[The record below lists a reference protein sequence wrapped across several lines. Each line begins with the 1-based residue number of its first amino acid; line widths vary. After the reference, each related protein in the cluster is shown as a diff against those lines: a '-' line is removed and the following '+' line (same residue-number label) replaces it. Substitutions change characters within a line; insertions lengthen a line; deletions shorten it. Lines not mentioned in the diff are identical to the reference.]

1 MADFNLGRIKFKWRG
16 AWVTGYSYI
25 KDDVVL
31 HGGISYVVKENHTS
45 SNVEADLTS
54 NKLEKMAGGT
64 EWKGNW
70 QAATVYKRG
79 DIVKY
84 KSNVYIVT
92 EEHTSGA
99 NFETSTS
106 TDANLYISGIEYDGE
121 YNNAL
126 EYNIGNL
133 VTYGNSLYLNI
144 QHTTGNNK
152 PSGSPSATTYTI
164 TVNVDTLGG
173 TGGNRFF
180 VDGTQ
185 APDLAFTEGNTYIFN
200 QDSGTNNGHPILF
213 SRTGNG
219 THATP
224 AGAVYEEG
232 VEYYLDGQL
241 QLGRTQYLAGF
252 DAATTRQV
260 RITVPQSAPDTLYW
274 YCHNHPD
281 MTEQATD
288 GDWSTITISESSTYW
303 ALVAAG
309 SGWRGAY
316 NSSESYFLQD
326 IVTYG
331 GYLYIAKNDSTGV
344 APTET
349 NNWDIFATSYN
360 ERGVWDNTTVYS
372 AGDVVKYGAK
382 RYIVKQGQTPPVGTT
397 PTTTQY
403 YDVFVEAFEYK
414 GIWQDSTEYYPG
426 DIVLEG
432 GRLWE
437 AQVVH
442 TSTASNNPSDPAS
455 GGGIWSTFLPGMK
468 WNGTYNST
476 VTYYQDDV
484 VEYNLSS
491 YIALRETVGDT
502 PSSSPS
508 DWNLV
513 AQGDASTITTTRGD
527 IVVRGAVG
535 NIPLS
540 IGPAGSYLY
549 SDGTDVKWGAQT
561 PQQDYFVSPQGDDTN
576 DGRTP
581 ATAWKTVRHACDTV
595 FNRGQSIIAI
605 ASGSY
610 TEQCPIKIGKG
621 VVVEGGGLGA
631 VDIQPD
637 TTNDNGFGVG
647 ISDDGS
653 TPNAN
658 SDVFQMNN
666 GSRLRNI
673 VFRNFGAGSVQAC
686 LDPGT
691 SPNDTSVWITSQ
703 SPYVQNCTNF
713 TPGGTG
719 MKIDGA
725 LHNGGYKSMVANDWT
740 QINSDGIGVHALN
753 DGRSELVSVFTY
765 YCDVGYLAESGGKI
779 RSVNGSSA
787 YGEFAVRA
795 DGFSQAE
802 TPLTGH
808 IRLATQELNAIQ
820 EVQHDVT
827 FNNSFKDST
836 GDIFA
841 VGHTAPAYSG
851 TGYATFQQ
859 ASSYM
864 YFARWTGNTLDWQQ
878 TLGEPTGATVGFTG
892 ELNVACEDAS
902 GGYYAAGRIYQ
913 NSVYKGFIVKFTRL
927 GEIQWQKVI
936 SGTDNITGMTHDENQ
951 ALYIAGNHSTNGA
964 TLAKLSNGGVIQWS
978 ETINYDGS
986 TTNSIDVVSLAFGR
1000 PSLSSTTTYTT
1011 EGATDLENKIFMGF
1025 NDSTANETGIVVY
1038 DSNGN
1043 YQKSFHL
1050 GDFTMFDMKYD
1061 NTGEDGL
1068 YFAVGGQYVRSVTSY
1083 AYPQTQLTYGGST
1096 PSTVANVNIGGGQ
1109 GGSTR
1114 IALDTGGATLDQDAN
1129 ITAGYSLFS
1138 SGSGVATVVA
1148 NQGVT
1153 GNQHIIDVNITS
1165 GSFQNSETVEMRSP
1179 PTVNT
1184 YNNPIAA
1191 RIRLDGTVA
1200 WQKQYASLKTGRYKA
1215 ITPLG
1220 DEFYAVGSI
1229 ETSAGSGVYNGLITS
1244 FDSAGVHGFSRELSD
1259 NDSGV
1264 ELNSLS
1270 VDGVNIIMAGMT
1282 NGNNAGYFNFTRTG
1296 GSFGT
1301 LDDSSGAY
1309 NYITITPTIED
1320 ATILSYKFHDM
1331 DFSDATLALTDTNGV
1346 VDNSPNKVLTIQATR
1361 QGFASIGTGIS
1372 FAVDG
1377 LTRPVKDGS
1386 VAFIDGDSETYFIIS
1401 TSGYQQPTFTTGNDP
1416 NAYALINSN
1425 KAFLQEE
1432 VVQYVDATYPSLV
1445 YERETCRRDVGL
1457 IVDAVLFDLDTASNG
1472 ESVDAGYSYYES
1484 PSALYAITTQK
1495 AETVAAITYLKTII
1509 ANIVNETA
1517 PTTVRGG
1524 ISQITDP
1531 GLAAEAGS
1539 DTRSQNLVQ
1548 TVIDIINIGK
1558 AAAPSKVNYGTSNIA
1573 LDPKIPSNKTPDEG
1587 ARVTFREAFSQV
1599 RMTGHDFLDI
1609 GTGGFADT
1617 NYPVIIKADYTQ
1629 TPNQEA
1635 ETISQN
1641 GGRVFYVTTDQDGNF
1656 RVGDYFKVEQATGR
1670 ATLSSEEFDLTGL
1683 NELQL
1688 GSITA
1693 GKTGATINEF
1703 STDPN
1708 LTDISDNSVPTE
1720 GAVYKFIK
1728 SGFMGTDA
1736 MVLARGA
1743 TNQRPTETIEGMI
1756 RYNSTLKTIEF
1767 YNGTDW
1773 AVSGG
1778 AGLSI
1783 VSITPN
1789 IFDPD
1794 VDTTIE
1800 ILGDKFS
1807 DPTGVKIG
1815 SITVPISS
1823 VTYVSEQEITVQ
1835 TGVGVFSGL
1844 AAGRYNVEL
1853 TTNNGSKSTLPR
1865 GIEIDNAPNANT
1877 PAGSLGSFQEQTA
1890 VNITSVTATDPD
1902 GDTITYSIILDTGS
1916 LFADQGGPLTMNSQT
1931 GAITGTLP
1939 SVPSTSTKTFTV
1951 RMASQGTNGTTN
1963 TDVIYSLE
1971 ILQNNAPTITSP
1983 TAGTT
1988 PGGDDGTT
1996 SDSTYGTTSVQI
2008 TATDTDAGQT
2018 LTYSVQA
2025 DPESLFSNG
2034 LSLNTGTGLISG
2046 TINHSW
2052 LNRAYDRTGS
2062 VTIRVTDDATFP
2074 ATDDV
2079 TFNIKGRTT
2088 WRYRTVINRGY
2099 MAGGYRSSVP
2109 WSNVNRTNMSND
2121 TSNNLGNIMD
2131 QPGTY
2136 LDGGFSDVTGWI
2148 WGNDPSYPTN
2158 SNRGWSFNMTNDS
2171 RKGYNN
2177 GSLNMSTGRND
2188 HGVSNEDNVKSV
2200 ITGGGSANT
2209 DIMNHSS
2216 ETMRTN
2222 VNNSGLSSDYVGAA
2236 WSQTAG
2242 YHWNG
2247 THRKISF
2254 STESWSGMFGTQGT
2268 HSKGLTS
2275 KYGYYYI
2282 GPPNNSRN
2290 LEKVN
2295 SSNDS
2300 SQGTIGNFP
2309 NGQNTQ
2315 GEHNMMMGQDAG
2327 YSIGMWQGSNGQ
2339 ANDSWK
2345 LTYSNDSFSN
2355 GNSGQSALQP
2365 KGQPGCSSGGMFS
2378 TGI

>member
-31 HGGISYVVKENHTS
+31 HGGISYVVTANHTS
-45 SNVEADLTS
+45 SSVEADLSS

-64 EWKGNW
+64 EWKGDW

-79 DIVKY
+79 DVLKY

-92 EEHTSGA
+92 QGHTSGSS
-99 NFETSTS
+99 FEGSTNA
-106 TDANLYISGIEYDGE
+106 DANLYISGIQYDGE
-121 YNNAL
+121 YNDTN

-144 QHTTGNNK
+144 QHTTGGNK
-152 PSGSPSATTYTI
+152 PSGAVSTTTYTV
-164 TVNVDTLGG
+164 TVNTDSLGG
-173 TGGNRFF
+173 TGGNRYYL
-180 VDGTQ
+180 DGTQ
-185 APDLAFTEGNTYIFN
+185 APDLTFVEGNTYIFN
-200 QDSGTNNGHPILF
+200 QDSGTNTTHPLLF
-213 SRTGNG
+213 STTKGG
-219 THATP
+219 THS
-224 AGAVYEEG
+224 GGVSYEQG

-241 QLGRTQYLAGF
+241 QGSQATYIAGF
-252 DAATTRQV
+252 DAATTREV
-260 RITVPQSAPDTLYW
+260 RITVPQSAPDQLYY
-274 YCHNHPD
+274 YCYNHNY
-281 MTEQATD
+281 MAAQATTSD
-288 GDWSTITISESSTYW
+288 IAVITVNESSTYW
-303 ALVAAG
+303 ALVAPG
-309 SGWRGAY
+309 SGWRGEW
-316 NSSESYFLQD
+316 SSSTAYFLQD
-326 IVTYG
+326 IVRYG
-331 GYLYIAKNDSTGV
+331 GYIYIAKNDSTNV
-344 APTET
+344 APTNT

-360 ERGVWDNTTVYS
+360 ERGDWSNTTSYS

-403 YDVFVEAFEYK
+403 YDVFIESFDYR
-414 GIWQDSTEYYPG
+414 GLWQDVTVYYPG
-426 DIVLEG
+426 DIVREG
-432 GRLWE
+432 GRLYE
-437 AQVVH
+437 ALVNH
-442 TSTASNNPSDPAS
+442 TSGASNNPSDPAS
-455 GGGIWSTFLPGMK
+455 GGGIWQTFLPGMN
-468 WNGTYNST
+468 WQGTYNAT
-476 VTYYQDDV
+476 TTYYTDDV

-502 PSSSPS
+502 PNVSAS
-508 DWNLV
+508 DWGLV

-527 IVVRGAVG
+527 LIVRGSVG

-561 PQQDYFVSPQGDDTN
+561 PQQDYFVSPQGDDAN

-581 ATAWKTVRHACDTV
+581 ATAWKTIRHACDQT
-595 FNRGQSIIAI
+595 FSRGQSIVAI
-605 ASGSY
+605 AAGTY
-610 TEQCPIKIGKG
+610 NEQCPIKVGKNI
-621 VVVEGGGLGA
+621 VVEGGGLGA
-631 VDIQPD
+631 VTVSPN
-637 TTNDNGFGVG
+637 TTEDKGFGVG

-658 SDVFQMNN
+658 SNIFHMNN

-673 VFRNFGAGSVQAC
+673 VFRSFSTGAVCTS

-691 SPNDTSVWITSQ
+691 GPDDTSVWITSQ
-703 SPYVQNCTNF
+703 SPYVQNCTSF

-719 MKIDGA
+719 LKIDGG

-765 YCDVGYLAESGGKI
+765 YCNIGYLSESGGKI

-787 YGEFAVRA
+787 YGETGIQA

-802 TPLTGH
+802 DPLTGN
-808 IRLATQELNAIQ
+808 IRLQTQSLDAIQ
-820 EVQHDVT
+820 EIQNDVT
-827 FNNSFKDST
+827 FNRSLKDSS
-836 GDIFA
+836 GDVFA
-841 VGHTAPAYSG
+841 VGYTNPTWTGS
-851 TGYATFQQ
+851 GYASYTQ
-859 ASSYM
+859 SDSYM
-864 YFARWTGNTLDWQQ
+864 YFARWTGNSLDWQQ
-878 TLGEPTGATVGFTG
+878 TLGEPTGTNVGFTG
-892 ELNVACEDAS
+892 ELLDVAEDES
-902 GGYYAAGRIYQ
+902 GGYYAVGRIYQ
-913 NSVYKGFIVKFTRL
+913 NSTYKGFAVKFTRL
-927 GEIQWQKVI
+927 GEVNWQKVI
-936 SGTDNITGMTHDENQ
+936 SSTSKLTTVIHDKSQ
-951 ALYIAGNHSTNGA
+951 GLYVAGDHTTAGV
-964 TLAKLSNGGVIQWS
+964 TIAKLSNGGVMQWS
-978 ETINYDGS
+978 KTLDYDDS
-986 TTNSIDVVSLAFGR
+986 TVNSLEAVRLAYGAG
-1000 PSLSSTTTYTT
+1000 SLSSTTTYQQQ
-1011 EGATDLENKIFMGF
+1011 GQPDLEGKIFLAF
-1025 NDSTANETGIVVY
+1025 NDNTANQTGIAVY
-1038 DSNGN
+1038 NSNGVF
-1043 YQKSFHL
+1043 QKSYHY
-1050 GDFTMFDMKYD
+1050 GDFTMFDFKFD

-1068 YFAVGGQYVRSVTSY
+1068 YFLVGGQYVRSVTSY
-1083 AYPQTQLTYGGST
+1083 AYNLTQLTYGGTT
-1096 PSTVANVNIGGGQ
+1096 PTTVANVNVGGGQ

-1129 ITAGYSLFS
+1129 ITVGYSLFS
-1138 SGSGVATVVA
+1138 SGNGIATVVA

-1165 GSFQNSETVEMRSP
+1165 GSFQNGENVSMRSQ

-1184 YNNPIAA
+1184 YNNPIVS
-1191 RIRLDGTVA
+1191 RLNLDGTVN
-1200 WQKQYASLKTGRYKA
+1200 WQKQYASLKTGRYTGV
-1215 ITPLG
+1215 TPLG
-1220 DEFYAVGSI
+1220 DEVYAVGSI
-1229 ETSAGSGVYNGLITS
+1229 ETSAGSGIYNGLITR
-1244 FDSAGVHGFSRELSD
+1244 FDSKGVHGFTRELAD
-1259 NDSGV
+1259 NGSGIDLKSV
-1264 ELNSLS
+1264 D
-1270 VDGVNIIMAGMT
+1270 VDGVNLVMAGQA
-1282 NGNNAGYFNFTRTG
+1282 NGNNAGFFNFARTG
-1296 GSFGT
+1296 TSFGT
-1301 LDDSSGAY
+1301 LADSGSDY
-1309 NYITITPTIED
+1309 NYITIGSPTIED
-1320 ATILSYKFHDM
+1320 ATVLDYVFHDM
-1331 DFSDATLALTDTNGV
+1331 GPATVALTVTDTNGV
-1346 VDNSPNKVLTIQATR
+1346 VDNSPTNKFAAIKATR
-1361 QGFASIGTGIS
+1361 NGFASIGTGIS
-1372 FAVDG
+1372 FNVDG
-1377 LTRPVKDGS
+1377 LTRTIKPGS
-1386 VAFIDGDSETYFIIS
+1386 VGFIDDDSQTYFIIGVS
-1401 TSGYQQPTFTTGNDP
+1401 NFQAPTIANNNFP
-1416 NAYALINSN
+1416 NTYALVNAN
-1425 KAFLQEE
+1425 KAFLAEE

-1445 YERETCRRDVGL
+1445 YNRERCRTDTLLV
-1457 IVDAVLFDLDTASNG
+1457 IDAILHDLDFDTNG
-1472 ESVDAGYSYYES
+1472 ESIDAGYAYYDT
-1484 PSALYAITTQK
+1484 PSGVYAITVQK
-1495 AETVAAITYLKTII
+1495 TETVAALGYLKTILG
-1509 ANIVNETA
+1509 NIINETA
-1517 PTTVRGG
+1517 PATVRGA
-1524 ISQITDP
+1524 ISQVTEPAFNAESGGDTKAQA
-1531 GLAAEAGS
+1531 LA
-1539 DTRSQNLVQ
+1539 QI
-1548 TVIDIINIGK
+1548 VIDIINIGK
-1558 AAAPSKVNYGTSNIA
+1558 SSAPAKTNYGTASIA
-1573 LDPKIPSNKTPDEG
+1573 LDPKIPSNKTPEEG
-1587 ARVTFREAFSQV
+1587 SRIVFREAFSQV

-1617 NYPVIIKADYTQ
+1617 NYPVIIRADYTQ
-1629 TPNQEA
+1629 QPSQED
-1635 ETISQN
+1635 ETKSQN

-1693 GKTGATINEF
+1693 GKQGATINEF

-1708 LTDISDNSVPTE
+1708 LTDASDNAVPTE
-1720 GAVYKFIK
+1720 GAVSKFIK
-1728 SGFMGTDA
+1728 AGFMGTDA

-1743 TNQRPTETIEGMI
+1743 TNQRPTETIEGML
-1756 RYNSTLKTIEF
+1756 RYNTTLKTIEF
-1767 YNGTDW
+1767 YDGTEW
-1773 AVSGG
+1773 SVSGG

-1800 ILGDKFS
+1800 ILGDKFTN
-1807 DPTGVKIG
+1807 PTTVKIG
-1815 SITVPISS
+1815 SVTVPANQ
-1823 VTYVSEQEITVQ
+1823 VTYVSEQELQIT
-1835 TGVGVFSGL
+1835 TGVGIFSGL
-1844 AAGRYNVEL
+1844 TADRYNVEL
-1853 TTNNGSKSTLPR
+1853 TASNGSKTTLPR
-1865 GIEIDNAPNANT
+1865 GLEVDNAPNPNT
-1877 PAGSLGSFQEQTA
+1877 PAGSLGSFSENSA

-1902 GDTITYSIILDTGS
+1902 GDTIVYSIVLDTGS
-1916 LFADQGGPLTMNSQT
+1916 LFTDQGGPLSINSAT
-1931 GAITGTLP
+1931 GVISGTLP
-1939 SVPSTSTKTFTV
+1939 SVPSTTTKTFTV
-1951 RMASQGTNGTTN
+1951 RMASVGTNGNTN
-1963 TDVIYSLE
+1963 TDVIYSIE

-1983 TAGTT
+1983 TTGTL

-1996 SDSTYGTTSVQI
+1996 QDSTYGTTSIQI
-2008 TATDTDAGQT
+2008 TANDPDPGQT
-2018 LTYSVQA
+2018 LSYSVTS
-2025 DPESLFSNG
+2025 DSTGLFSNG
-2034 LSLNTGTGLISG
+2034 LSLNTSSGLISG

-2062 VTIRVTDDATFP
+2062 VTIQVTDDAQFP

-2088 WRYRTVINRGY
+2088 WRYRTIINRGY
-2099 MAGGYRSSVP
+2099 MAGGYKSSVP

-2121 TSNNLGNIMD
+2121 TSNNLGNIMN

-2158 SNRGWSFNMTNDS
+2158 SNRGWAFNMTNDS

-2222 VNNSGLSSDYVGAA
+2222 VNNSGLSSDYLGAA

-2282 GPPNNSRN
+2282 GPPNNNRN

-2309 NGQNTQ
+2309 NGQNSQ

-2345 LTYSNDSFSN
+2345 LTYSNDSMSN
-2355 GNSGQSALQP
+2355 GNAGQGALQP
-2365 KGQPGCSSGGMFS
+2365 KGQPGCSSGGCFS

>member
-45 SNVEADLTS
+45 SNVEADLS
-54 NKLEKMAGGT
+54 SDKLEKMAGGT

-70 QAATVYKRG
+70 VTATVYKPG

-84 KSNVYIVT
+84 KSNVYIVLT
-92 EEHTSGA
+92 GHTAGA

-106 TDANLYISGIEYDGE
+106 TNSNLYISGLQYDGE
-121 YNNAL
+121 YNNAS

-144 QHTTGNNK
+144 QHTTGSNK
-152 PSGSPSATTYTI
+152 PGGAPSATTYAI

-173 TGGNRFF
+173 TGGNRYF

-219 THATP
+219 SHAG
-224 AGAVYEEG
+224 GAVYEEG

-241 QLGRTQYLAGF
+241 QLSRTTYLAGF

-260 RITVPQSAPDTLYW
+260 RITVPQSSPDTLYW
-274 YCHNHPD
+274 YCHNHSD

-288 GDWSTITISESSTYW
+288 GDWSTITVSESSTYW
-303 ALVAAG
+303 ALVASGA
-309 SGWRGAY
+309 GWRGAY

-360 ERGVWDNTTVYS
+360 ERGTWDNTTVYS
-372 AGDVVKYGAK
+372 AGDVIKYGAK

-414 GIWQDSTEYYPG
+414 GIWQDSTAYYPG

-442 TSTASNNPSDPAS
+442 TSTLSNNPSDPAS

-468 WNGTYNST
+468 WNGQYNPT
-476 VTYYQDDV
+476 TTYYTDDV

-491 YIALRETVGDT
+491 YIALRETIGDT
-502 PSSSPS
+502 PNVSAS
-508 DWNLV
+508 DWSLV

-527 IVVRGAVG
+527 IVVRGTVG
-535 NIPLS
+535 NIPLA

-581 ATAWKTVRHACDTV
+581 ATAWKTIRHACDTV

-610 TEQCPIKIGKG
+610 TEQCPIRVGKG
-621 VVVEGGGLGA
+621 IVVEGGGLGA
-631 VDIQPD
+631 VDVQPN
-637 TTNDNGFGVG
+637 TTVDKGFGVG

-658 SDVFQMNN
+658 SAVFQMNN
-666 GSRLRNI
+666 GARLRNI
-673 VFRNFGAGSVQAC
+673 VFRNFSTGSVQAQ

-691 SPNDTSVWITSQ
+691 GPNDTSVWITSQ

-851 TGYATFQQ
+851 TNYATFQQ

-878 TLGEPTGATVGFTG
+878 TLGAPTSDNVGFTG
-892 ELNVACEDAS
+892 ELNCVCEDTA

-936 SGTDNITGMTHDENQ
+936 SATDNITGMVHDEGQ
-951 ALYIAGNHSTNGA
+951 ALYIAGNHSTAGA

-986 TTNSIDVVSLAFGR
+986 TTNSINVVSLAFGR
-1000 PSLSSTTTYTT
+1000 ASLSSTVTYVT
-1011 EGATDLENKIFMGF
+1011 EGAADLEGKVFLGF
-1025 NDSTANETGIVVY
+1025 NDSTANETGIVAY

-1043 YQKSFHL
+1043 YIKSFHL
-1050 GDFTMFDMKYD
+1050 GDYSMFDMKFD

-1083 AYPQTQLTYGGST
+1083 AYPQTQLTYSGST
-1096 PSTVANVNIGGGQ
+1096 PTTVANVNIGGGQ
-1109 GGSTR
+1109 GGSVR
-1114 IALDTGGATLDQDAN
+1114 IAFDTGGATLDQNAN
-1129 ITAGYSLFS
+1129 ITVGYSLFS
-1138 SGSGVATVVA
+1138 SGTGVATVVA

-1165 GSFQNSETVEMRSP
+1165 GTFVNGENAEMRSP

-1184 YNNPIAA
+1184 YNNPILA
-1191 RIRLDGTVA
+1191 RIRLDGEVA

-1220 DEFYAVGSI
+1220 DELYAVGSI
-1229 ETSAGSGVYNGLITS
+1229 ETVAGSNVYNGLISS
-1244 FDSAGVHGFSRELSD
+1244 FDSTGIHAFSRELSD

-1264 ELNSLS
+1264 ELNSIS
-1270 VDGVNIIMAGMT
+1270 IDGVNLIMAGMT

-1296 GSFGT
+1296 AGFGT

-1309 NYITITPTIED
+1309 NYITVTPTIED
-1320 ATILSYKFHDM
+1320 ATILDYKFHDM

-1346 VDNSPNKVLTIQATR
+1346 VDNSPEKVLSIQATR

-1372 FAVDG
+1372 FSVDG
-1377 LTRPVKDGS
+1377 LTRPIKDGS

-1416 NAYALINSN
+1416 NAYALLNAN

-1432 VVQYVDATYPSLV
+1432 VIQYIDATYPSLV
-1445 YERETCRRDVGL
+1445 YDTALCRRDTGL
-1457 IVDAVLFDLDTASNG
+1457 IIDAVLFDLDTASNG
-1472 ESVDAGYSYYES
+1472 ESVDAGYSYYSS
-1484 PSALYAITTQK
+1484 PSARYAITTQK
-1495 AETVAAITYLKTII
+1495 AETVAANTYLKTII
-1509 ANIVNETA
+1509 GNVINETV
-1517 PTTVRGG
+1517 PTTVRGAV
-1524 ISQITDP
+1524 SQVTDA
-1531 GLAAEAGS
+1531 GLVREAGS
-1539 DTRSQNLVQ
+1539 DTRAQALVQ
-1548 TVIDIINIGK
+1548 VVIDIINIGK
-1558 AAAPSKVNYGTSNIA
+1558 ASAPAKINYGTSNIA
-1573 LDPKIPSNKTPDEG
+1573 VDPKVPSNKTPDEG
-1587 ARVTFREAFSQV
+1587 ARVTIREAFSQV

-1617 NYPVIIKADYTQ
+1617 NYPVIIKADYGQ

-1720 GAVYKFIK
+1720 GAVYKFVK

-1736 MVLARGA
+1736 LVLARGA
-1743 TNQRPTETIEGMI
+1743 TNQRPTETIEGML
-1756 RYNSTLKTIEF
+1756 RYNTTLKTIEF
-1767 YNGTDW
+1767 YNGTEW
-1773 AVSGG
+1773 ATSGG

-1807 DPTGVKIG
+1807 DPTGVKFG
-1815 SITVPISS
+1815 TITVPLSS

-1835 TGVGVFSGL
+1835 TGAGVFSGL

-1853 TTNNGSKSTLPR
+1853 TTTNGSKSTLPR
-1865 GIEIDNAPNANT
+1865 GIEIDNAPTANT
-1877 PAGSLGSFQEQTA
+1877 PAGSLGSFSETTT
-1890 VNITSVTATDPD
+1890 VNITSCTATDAD
-1902 GDTITYSIILDTGS
+1902 GDTITYTVILDAGS
-1916 LFADQGGPLTMNSQT
+1916 LFADQGGPLTMNSAT

-1939 SVPSTSTKTFTV
+1939 SVPSTTTKTFTV
-1951 RMASQGTNGTTN
+1951 RFASQGTNGTTN

-1971 ILQNNAPTITSP
+1971 ILQNTAPTFTSP

-1996 SDSTYGTTSVQI
+1996 SDSTYGTTSIQL
-2008 TATDTDAGQT
+2008 TANEPDPGQT
-2018 LTYSVQA
+2018 VTYSVQA
-2025 DPESLFSNG
+2025 DPEGLFSNG
-2034 LSLNTGTGLISG
+2034 LSLNAGTGLISG

-2062 VTIRVTDDATFP
+2062 VTIRVTDDAAFP
-2074 ATDDV
+2074 ASDDV

-2099 MAGGYRSSVP
+2099 MAGGYKSSVP
-2109 WSNVNRTNMSND
+2109 WSNVNRTSHSND
-2121 TSNNLGNIMD
+2121 TSNNLGNIMS

-2136 LDGGFSDVTGWI
+2136 MDGGHSDVTGWT

-2158 SNRGWSFNMTNDS
+2158 SNRGWAFNMTNDS
-2171 RKGYNN
+2171 SKGYNN
-2177 GSLNMSTGRND
+2177 SSLNMSTGRND
-2188 HGVSNEDNVKSV
+2188 HGVSNYDTQFSV

-2209 DIMNHSS
+2209 DIMNHST

-2236 WSQTAG
+2236 WSSTAG

-2315 GEHNMMMGQDAG
+2315 GEHNMQMGQDAG

-2345 LTYSNDSFSN
+2345 MTYSNDSMSN
-2355 GNSGQSALQP
+2355 GSSGQSALQP
-2365 KGQPGCSSGGMFS
+2365 KGQPGCSSGAMFS